1 MNWKKKVY
9 SPKENMELNT
19 WNVSA
24 PVKQEQIQ
32 TENTWSISSTCSW
45 WGGMK
50 VKLVN
55 HQNCDLIIILINC
68 AVQHNSF
75 LVSKT
80 GFSARQQMSYNLWI
94 WSAVQIQVFWESVA
108 FSVIAV
114 LQLQIIHEVRAV
126 VQSSRHFCNKLMNLK
141 VEIRSWAFEISV
153 GFGMAT

>member
-1 MNWKKKVY
+1 MVY

-24 PVKQEQIQ
+24 PVKREQIQ
-32 TENTWSISSTCSW
+32 TENTWSISSTRSW
-45 WGGMK
+45 WGGME

-80 GFSARQQMSYNLWI
+80 GFSARQQMSYDLCI
-94 WSAVQIQVFWESVA
+94 WYAVQIQVFWESVA

-114 LQLQIIHEVRAV
+114 PQLQIIHEVRAV

-141 VEIRSWAFEISV
+141 VEIRSWAFEVWV
-153 GFGMAT
+153 GFGMET